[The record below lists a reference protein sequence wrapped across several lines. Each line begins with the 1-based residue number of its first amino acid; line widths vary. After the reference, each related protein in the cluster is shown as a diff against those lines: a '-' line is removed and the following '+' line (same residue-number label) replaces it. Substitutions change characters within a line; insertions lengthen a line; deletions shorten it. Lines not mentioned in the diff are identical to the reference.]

1 MAHGSTRLLG
11 VVLVVATLAAGCGG
25 GGGSSLTVT
34 LHATPSG
41 ESAAV
46 FITRILREEINGQWS
61 RQWSELHPGHQKLIT
76 RGEYVACSKSM
87 GTNFATGREIF
98 HVLDVSDEAIDVR
111 GIPQRSSKLVTI
123 SFHQPGKANG
133 LTYRLHAVRN
143 AGRWTWILGGRF
155 LTAVEHGLC
164 LDGKPLR
171 STA

>member
-1 MAHGSTRLLG
+1 VIRSL
-11 VVLVVATLAAGCGG
+11 VLAAAVCALAAGCGG
-25 GGGSSLTVT
+25 SGHASSSTT
-34 LHATPSG
+34 TRATSTD

-61 RQWSELHPGHQKLIT
+61 RQWDELHPGHQKLIT